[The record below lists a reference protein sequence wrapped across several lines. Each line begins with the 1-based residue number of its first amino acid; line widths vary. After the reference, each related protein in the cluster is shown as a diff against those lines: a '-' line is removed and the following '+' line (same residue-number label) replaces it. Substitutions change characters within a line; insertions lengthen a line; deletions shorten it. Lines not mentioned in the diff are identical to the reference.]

1 MDVAELMRSH
11 DLYNMMGAIG
21 LAVMM
26 LSFFA
31 VIWTAAPHGRPTMRA
46 FAASLGLFA
55 AAAVMTGYAV
65 DQRHGITDELRHG
78 VYDTY
83 GIATDSELSVG
94 DLTGSGV
101 LASVNAE
108 GEALSVKLRIE
119 NDRLTITKA
128 DGSIL
133 EAR

>member
-11 DLYNMMGAIG
+11 DLYNIMGAIG

-26 LSFFA
+26 VSFFA
-31 VIWTAAPHGRPTMRA
+31 VIWTAAPHSRPAMRA
-46 FAASLGLFA
+46 FTLSLGLFA
-55 AAAVMTGYAV
+55 AGAVVTAYAV
-65 DQRHGITDELRHG
+65 DHETGVADELRHG

-83 GIATDSELSVG
+83 GIAYDSELEVR
-94 DLTGSGV
+94 DLSGNGA

-108 GEALSVKLRIE
+108 GKALSVKIRIE

-128 DGSIL
+128 DGSTL